1 MKTTAC
7 IFLIIILLVSCS
19 GPRLNFDK
27 GIIPQ
32 LPVNFPGVNSS
43 FDDYN
48 SDIDITWSE
57 KSFMLIF
64 STNRNSSGSDFDFIS
79 YLGRIEFGLIDGSFE
94 MTAGTIDNTLVTALN
109 SGNNELGPYLTHDLD
124 YFNSWK
130 NGGDVK
136 RFFYSSDESGSL
148 DILYCN
154 YEFDEVQ
161 FARLL
166 PVGDPSPV
174 NGLNTAFDD
183 GYLTIH
189 SDESASRETVYFMS
203 DRDGSFDIWRA
214 TGEENMLIN
223 ESPSVTLSK
232 VTQLSSSADD
242 KCPYIVGNMMV
253 FTSDRSGGFGGFD
266 LWYSVFNGQEWSAP
280 VNMGEDINTEYNEY
294 RPVAVSTEKEGF
306 LNDLMVFSSDRPGG
320 KGGFDLYYVGIPRRE

>member
-1 MKTTAC
+1 MKTPAC
-7 IFLIIILLVSCS
+7 IFLIITLLVSCS
-19 GPRLNFDK
+19 GPKLNFDK

-32 LPVNFPGVNSS
+32 LPVNFSVVNST

-57 KSFMLIF
+57 KSFILIF

-79 YLGRIEFGLIDGSFE
+79 YMGRIEFDLINGNFE
-94 MTAGTIDNTLVTALN
+94 MTAGTSDNALVTALN
-109 SGNNELGPYLTHDLD
+109 SGNNELGPYFTHDLD
-124 YFNSWK
+124 HFYAWK
-130 NGGDVK
+130 NGGDTK

-148 DILYCN
+148 DVLCCI
-154 YEFDEVQ
+154 YEFGEGIFQ
-161 FARLL
+161 
-166 PVGDPSPV
+166 PEGDPVPV
-174 NGLNTAFDD
+174 SGLNTENDE
-183 GYLTIH
+183 GYLTIL
-189 SDESASRETVYFMS
+189 SDESATRETVYFMS

-223 ESPSVTLSK
+223 ESSSVTLSK

-253 FTSDRSGGFGGFD
+253 FTSDRAGGFGGFD

-280 VNMGEDINTEYNEY
+280 VNMGEDINTEYDEY
-294 RPVAVSTEKEGF
+294 RPMVVSTKQEGF

>member
-1 MKTTAC
+1 MKTPAC
-7 IFLIIILLVSCS
+7 IFLIITLLVSCS
-19 GPRLNFDK
+19 GPKLNFDK

-32 LPVNFPGVNSS
+32 LPVNFSVVNST

-57 KSFMLIF
+57 KSFILIF

-79 YLGRIEFGLIDGSFE
+79 YMGRIEFDLINGNFE
-94 MTAGTIDNTLVTALN
+94 MTAGTSDNALVTALN
-109 SGNNELGPYLTHDLD
+109 SGNNELGPYFTHDLD
-124 YFNSWK
+124 HFYAWK
-130 NGGDVK
+130 NGGDTK

-148 DILYCN
+148 DVLCCI
-154 YEFDEVQ
+154 YEFGEGIFQ
-161 FARLL
+161 
-166 PVGDPSPV
+166 PEGDPVPV
-174 NGLNTAFDD
+174 SGLNTENDE

-189 SDESASRETVYFMS
+189 NDESATRETVYFMS

-223 ESPSVTLSK
+223 ESSSVTLSK
-232 VTQLSSSADD
+232 VAQLSSSADD

-253 FTSDRSGGFGGFD
+253 FTSDRAGGFGGFD

-280 VNMGEDINTEYNEY
+280 VNMGEDINTEYDEY
-294 RPVAVSTEKEGF
+294 RPMVVSTKQEGF